1 MRQYA
6 ELQICHTALH
16 GITINV
22 YTRLCGA
29 DLQGQWHSSGWGIAC
44 DYVILCENQPPYA
57 ITDKHDKEHLYSILL
72 QKAKTWNDVLL
83 HFITYAYLSIS
94 KD

>member
-16 GITINV
+16 GITINE

-29 DLQGQWHSSGWGIAC
+29 DLQGQWHSSGWGITC
-44 DYVILCENQPPYA
+44 DYVIRCENQPPYA
-57 ITDKHDKEHLYSILL
+57 ITDEHDEEHLYNVLL
-72 QKAKTWNDVLL
+72 QKVKIWNDAFLQ
-83 HFITYAYLSIS
+83 FITCAYSSIS
-94 KD
+94 RD